1 MTQQQ
6 QQEPVPPVEESEPS
20 AAPAVPKFKVS
31 RGLYLVAGAAVALS
45 LFVTLFVRNPYTQAV
60 QGDYYDTHPYDE
72 TQVWVLV
79 LVVIPMI
86 GLAAFIAWTRR
97 RQPR

>member
-1 MTQQQ
+1 MDTKPNSV
-6 QQEPVPPVEESEPS
+6 EPAPEPEKKVPQYR
-20 AAPAVPKFKVS
+20 VP
-31 RGLYLVAGAAVALS
+31 RALYFITGAAVALS
-45 LFVTLFVRNPYTQAV
+45 IFVTLFVRNPYTQSM

-72 TQVWVLV
+72 TSVWVLV

-97 RQPR
+97 KQNQ